1 MKDVLV
7 VLLQII
13 LRSEIHPGPLTP
25 SSTDGAQIKDFDFQ
39 LPDGFFSRRFDH
51 ERLHFEAK
59 PLQVLGS
66 NPVRSITRPDQV
78 LPFQPGPVEPGQGL
92 ENDLFQINTSEY
104 IDLTYSRAQ
113 SPKAQRSGQSLALT
127 TT

>member
-25 SSTDGAQIKDFDFQ
+25 SSTDGAQIK
-39 LPDGFFSRRFDH
+39 PDGFFSRRFDH